1 MQKLLRSMWSLA
13 LTVVLCELAALALAA
28 FIEDAAAQSPPPDP
42 AIKFFA
48 VKLPDNTLSY
58 PGSSLPDLSDEHTT
72 IIPTG
77 DGSYLFFSASSLAS
91 DRIAGA
97 VVLETNDLVN
107 FQFASDRGY
116 ADRVMGAPIRFE
128 TCDPTLASEFD
139 LNYAAPG
146 SVVQDP
152 TRAPGNMMMFYE
164 AENHCP
170 DGTDWQRPFY
180 ATVGYAR
187 SFDFGK
193 TWPAPINAEF
203 GGKHRHPVLKLAT
216 PEPTTFEPSPVYMG
230 NAIPSAFVDCKE
242 HGECFVYVTYVA
254 PQQGADGLLR
264 VARARLGGD
273 DHRSGDDDSKN
284 DERHHGDEGHHRL
297 KFEKWYN
304 GAFSQP
310 GIGGLDSGVLTT
322 RGCPGVQNDPVISFN
337 DDLGLY
343 MLMYVCVDTQ
353 QVSGRTFQAGWYYS
367 TATSLEKQDW
377 TQPRLI
383 LNSSA
388 PLIEGCNK
396 QDGSGRE
403 FDGWYPS
410 FMSPGAAP
418 GHLKLTGKVFFMGG
432 CDTAGGRIFASRDFE
447 IMQGP

>member
-1 MQKLLRSMWSLA
+1 MMSRKGNADQSTLGGFDMQKLLRSMWSLA
-13 LTVVLCELAALALAA
+13 LAVVLCELAALALAA
-28 FIEDAAAQSPPPDP
+28 FIEDAAAQSPPPPDP

-152 TRAPGNMMMFYE
+152 PRPPGNMMMFYE

-180 ATVGYAR
+180 ATVG
-187 SFDFGK
+187 
-193 TWPAPINAEF
+193 
-203 GGKHRHPVLKLAT
+203 
-216 PEPTTFEPSPVYMG
+216 
-230 NAIPSAFVDCKE
+230 
-242 HGECFVYVTYVA
+242 
-254 PQQGADGLLR
+254 
-264 VARARLGGD
+264 
-273 DHRSGDDDSKN
+273 
-284 DERHHGDEGHHRL
+284 
-297 KFEKWYN
+297 
-304 GAFSQP
+304 
-310 GIGGLDSGVLTT
+310 
-322 RGCPGVQNDPVISFN
+322 
-337 DDLGLY
+337 
-343 MLMYVCVDTQ
+343 
-353 QVSGRTFQAGWYYS
+353 
-367 TATSLEKQDW
+367 
-377 TQPRLI
+377 
-383 LNSSA
+383 
-388 PLIEGCNK
+388 
-396 QDGSGRE
+396 
-403 FDGWYPS
+403 
-410 FMSPGAAP
+410 
-418 GHLKLTGKVFFMGG
+418 
-432 CDTAGGRIFASRDFE
+432 
-447 IMQGP
+447 